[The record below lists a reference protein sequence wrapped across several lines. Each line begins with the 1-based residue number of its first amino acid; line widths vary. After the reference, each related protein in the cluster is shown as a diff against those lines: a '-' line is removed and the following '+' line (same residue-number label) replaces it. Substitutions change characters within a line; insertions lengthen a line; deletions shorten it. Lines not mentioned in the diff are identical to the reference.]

1 MLDRISRFLQRKER
15 EVPENEAIKYSRLL
29 ACLVQKDR
37 LLDQQMLQ
45 DVLSQESLE
54 PNRARIAQRALLK
67 EIESLIEEIESGADP
82 MGGSSRADS
91 SPTTDLEDDERNE
104 PFEDE

>member
-1 MLDRISRFLQRKER
+1 MLDRISKFLQRKER
-15 EVPENEAIKYSRLL
+15 EVPENEAVKYSRLL
-29 ACLVQKDR
+29 ACLVQKDQ

-45 DVLSQESLE
+45 DVLNPDSLE
-54 PNRARIAQRALLK
+54 HNRARLAQRALLK
-67 EIESLIEEIESGADP
+67 ELESMIEEIESGADP

-104 PFEDE
+104 PFEDD